1 MKFGRATN
9 TDTCELEMQVEMCKW
24 LKEKEL
30 SFVDEL
36 RVKEVHR
43 IADFIVIKDGS
54 KLINIEAKGVDFI
67 CLMKQ
72 MKDHAVY
79 CDYSF
84 AFIPDFAITPKH
96 FKENLLKN
104 GYGLIIYND
113 EKKIITE
120 VLEAHYNKPS
130 NKTLRKSIFKRVR
143 EKQQEIF
150 QQQ

>member
-1 MKFGRATN
+1 VKFGRATN
-9 TDTCELEMQVEMCKW
+9 TDTCELEMQVKMCEW
-24 LKEKEL
+24 LKTREL
-30 SFVDEL
+30 LFVDEL
-36 RVKEVHR
+36 RVKEVGR

-67 CLMKQ
+67 CLIKQ
-72 MKDHAVY
+72 MNDHAVY

-104 GYGLIIYND
+104 GYGLIIYNY

-120 VLEAHYNKPS
+120 VLEAHWNKPS
-130 NKTLRKSIFKRVR
+130 NKGLRKKVY
-143 EKQQEIF
+143 QEIRNTQIKIF
-150 QQQ
+150 